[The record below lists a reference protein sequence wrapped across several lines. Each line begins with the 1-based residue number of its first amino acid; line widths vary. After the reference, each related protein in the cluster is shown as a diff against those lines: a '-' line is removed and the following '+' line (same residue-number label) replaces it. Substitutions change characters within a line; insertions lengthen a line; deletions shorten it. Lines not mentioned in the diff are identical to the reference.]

1 MDPLSDTPASASSA
15 PNKLSV
21 VIGGEEIGVTYLD
34 GRTERILVG
43 YVPLKA
49 MDAYLAAMGDDE
61 RAIELFCGRDP
72 GWAAT
77 LTPVSALAVFS
88 KGQGLNLP
96 LFETWYPEFQR
107 KMEILRPGYLKGIG
121 DLVQQAMENLKASGL
136 ASTPTAPSSASE
148 PASS

>member
-1 MDPLSDTPASASSA
+1 MDPHSDTPASAS
-15 PNKLSV
+15 KLSV
-21 VIGGEEIGVTYLD
+21 VIGGEEIEITYLD
-34 GRTERILVG
+34 GRTERIMVG
-43 YVPLKA
+43 YVQLKA